1 MIGSISRG
9 RKTPASRQSWLP
21 GFGRGQV
28 HRRGWM
34 RPGTGPVMHAFR
46 TANRMS
52 SVSRTFEGLAHVAS
66 NTWHGLARRVLAG
79 GTLSEAEGLAL
90 LRAPD
95 EELLDILSA
104 AFLVRRQRHG
114 RRVYLNFLINAKSG
128 LCGEDCSY
136 CSQSRISTADIPRYR
151 LVEPEVI
158 VEGAR
163 QAARYR
169 AATYCVVLSGRSP
182 ASRELEVLEAT
193 IPRIKAE
200 SHLQVCTSVGL
211 LSPEQAARLKACGV
225 DRINHNLNTSRRFY
239 PQICTTHTYDDRLA
253 TLHHARAAGLELCS
267 GGIIGMGEED
277 RDVVEL
283 ALRLGELRAEAV
295 PINFLIPISGT
306 PVAPPRLDPRYCLK
320 VLALFRLANPQ
331 CELRIAAGRELH
343 LRSLQ
348 PLGLYAADS
357 IFVGDY
363 LTTKGQAA
371 EEDYRMLEDLGF
383 EAVWHGAGQ

>member
-1 MIGSISRG
+1 MGSLRMGNSMTSISR
-9 RKTPASRQSWLP
+9 TLD
-21 GFGRGQV
+21 
-28 HRRGWM
+28 
-34 RPGTGPVMHAFR
+34 
-46 TANRMS
+46 
-52 SVSRTFEGLAHVAS
+52 GLAQDAS
-66 NTWHGLARRVLAG
+66 SRWHGLAQRVLAG
-79 GTLSEAEGLAL
+79 GTLTEEEGLAL

-104 AFLVRRQRHG
+104 AYRVRRHWHG
-114 RRVYLNFLINAKSG
+114 RRVHLNFLINAKSG

-136 CSQSRISTADIPRYR
+136 CSQSRVSTADIPRYR

-158 VEGAR
+158 IEGAR
-163 QAARYR
+163 QAARRR

-182 ASRELEVLEAT
+182 SGRELQVLEGA

-200 SHLQVCTSVGL
+200 LNLQVCTSVGL
-211 LSPEQAARLKACGV
+211 LSREQAARLKACGV

-239 PQICTTHTYDDRLA
+239 PRICTTHSYDDRLA
-253 TLHHARAAGLELCS
+253 TLHNAREAGLELCS

-283 ALRLGELRAEAV
+283 ALCLGALRAEAV
-295 PINFLIPISGT
+295 PINFLIPIPGT
-306 PVAPPRLDPRYCLK
+306 PVAPPALDPRYCLK
-320 VLALFRLANPQ
+320 VLALFRLANPR

-363 LTTKGQAA
+363 LTTKGQPP
-371 EEDYRMLEDLGF
+371 EDDYRMLEDLGF
-383 EAVWHGAGQ
+383 EAVWEGGAQ